1 MAAAAMAHAYPLVRG
16 CGGEASPGPAARSQA
31 WKLRAARRG
40 LAARSGPET
49 GAGDVASPP
58 PAGSPEDTWD
68 RRPFPGLGS
77 PGVTS
82 RAFILGGESEL
93 KKRFVGKEHHGR
105 GWCEALGSPRVGR
118 DPVAVPGAGRRPL
131 PRLMWD

>member
-58 PAGSPEDTWD
+58 RGVPRGYLGPPAVP
-68 RRPFPGLGS
+68 RRGEPGGD
-77 PGVTS
+77 VTS
-82 RAFILGGESEL
+82 LYFGGGE
-93 KKRFVGKEHHGR
+93 RVKEAFCGQR
-105 GWCEALGSPRVGR
+105 ASRQGLV
-118 DPVAVPGAGRRPL
+118 
-131 PRLMWD
+131 